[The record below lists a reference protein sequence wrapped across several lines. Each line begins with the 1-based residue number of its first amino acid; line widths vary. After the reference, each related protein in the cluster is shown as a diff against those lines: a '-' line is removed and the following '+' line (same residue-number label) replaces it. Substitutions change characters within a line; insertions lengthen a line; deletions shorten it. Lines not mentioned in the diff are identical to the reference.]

1 MIFHRLLASSNG
13 KVPFR
18 PIIIF
23 PESGEVLFE
32 FDSIEAT
39 AFEDS
44 GGVGIHRGT
53 RWQLSTTENF
63 QTITYDSG
71 LQNQNLTMIEVGDM
85 NTEMLTEYFV
95 RVKYYS
101 VIDESSWSEPV
112 PFSTNL
118 FEEPIIDWADSIF
131 DALLFGF

>member
-1 MIFHRLLASSNG
+1 MIFHRLLASSSG
-13 KVPFR
+13 KIPFR
-18 PIIIF
+18 PTIIF

-32 FDSIEAT
+32 FDNIEAT
-39 AFEDS
+39 SFEDS
-44 GGVGIHRGT
+44 GGQGIHRST
-53 RWQLSTTENF
+53 IWQLSTTEDF

-101 VIDESSWSEPV
+101 LLDESSWSEPIS
-112 PFSTNL
+112 FSTNL
-118 FEEPIIDWADSIF
+118 FEQPVIDWADSIF